1 VSALVAMPLLP
12 LFDDPATPVPALE
25 IAPSVPAVLLAT
37 LAAFLVLIPVGAAAA
52 FGSGRRIA
60 LRRIRESL

>member
-1 VSALVAMPLLP
+1 M
-12 LFDDPATPVPALE
+12 
-25 IAPSVPAVLLAT
+25 LAT
-37 LAAFLVLIPVGAAAA
+37 LAALLVLLPVGAAAA